1 MQKNSIF
8 LLLVLNKMFFND
20 SFSSYSNELNEF
32 DLPDITTSNNFENI
46 IENENEQLKIQNNIL
61 INEDINNNYYINNKN
76 NILDKKTTNYF
87 TILFFKNSLDKN
99 FTCKNNDDFSDSENG
114 NIYLNSIPKQRED
127 IQKKFI
133 PIFSIKKF
141 FQHSKYSEDNKM
153 IKIRTFL
160 GNNIHRL
167 LNGLLEKDKL
177 KLIKLEPKLFHESLK
192 KDYILKIWN
201 TTLKDIY
208 LTTKISTKYHKLS
221 IYEKDI
227 NIKII
232 NKIYND
238 NTNKEVIQI
247 LNLTYGEI
255 FEIFIRD
262 IKPMS
267 LELSNRIYDSVIL
280 NISKFERTTE
290 FFQTIK
296 EKEINNKEGEKYIN
310 EIKDLCLNFINWF
323 HNKKGRKRV

>member
-1 MQKNSIF
+1 
-8 LLLVLNKMFFND
+8 MFFND

-133 PIFSIKKF
+133 PIFSIKKS

-208 LTTKISTKYHKLS
+208 LTTKISNKYHKLS
-221 IYEKDI
+221 IYKKDI

-267 LELSNRIYDSVIL
+267 LKLSNKIFDSEIL

-290 FFQTIK
+290 FFETIK
-296 EKEINNKEGEKYIN
+296 YKERTNKEGEKYIN